1 MHQNPHFFQ
10 NLNIMKRQSFLWE
23 VSLRRATSARFVVG
37 GDCFGWMASV
47 LEIGNRNYS
56 SLLPS
61 SEEEEKESYL
71 LREPNGIGNQWEYQR
86 EGRPY

>member
-1 MHQNPHFFQ
+1 M
-10 NLNIMKRQSFLWE
+10 
-23 VSLRRATSARFVVG
+23 G